1 MKTEKQIESDVFD
14 IIKESDLAIA
24 VSGFVYRKG
33 MRPDNP
39 ELEDIVVKFLS
50 GYDEQIQSGIVVV
63 NIYVPDVQYQG
74 YSAKS
79 ENIDRVGKLQKLVN
93 EIFDD
98 FSNVEYLIEK
108 DGTPTSL
115 QADGIEQHFIYVR
128 LKYKRLSNN

>member
-24 VSGFVYRKG
+24 VSGLVYRKG